1 MAEKNTKTPMDFKV
15 LTMWERD
22 YKTLYTKK
30 FSNRKKYEAPNDK
43 MALSYIP
50 GLIQRLIIKEGQ
62 KVVKGEPMLILESM
76 KMMNIV
82 LVPIN
87 GKVKKIHV
95 KVGEKVAKN
104 HLMVEFE

>member
-1 MAEKNTKTPMDFKV
+1 MAEKHTKTPMDFKV

-22 YKTLYTKK
+22 YKTLFTKK
-30 FSNRKKYEAPNDK
+30 FLNRKKYEVPNHK

-76 KMMNIV
+76 KMLNIV
-82 LVPIN
+82 LVPID

-104 HLMVEFE
+104 YLMVEFE